1 MAVLTST
8 GGAGTLVADACGLA
22 GFELPPPDAAAVAR
36 LAPLQRLGL
45 GYLFLALGARRGISP
60 VASCIISNVEPVLN
74 PIWVFLA
81 VGENPGVYSIAG
93 AAIVL
98 LAVTLQSL
106 YEMRRAARAKPEK
119 Q

>member
-1 MAVLTST
+1 MKTRIIT
-8 GGAGTLVADACGLA
+8 GVCMVI
-22 GFELPPPDAAAVAR
+22 AAI
-36 LAPLQRLGL
+36 P
-45 GYLFLALGARRGISP
+45 FLIWSDTPALS
-60 VASCIISNVEPVLN
+60 
-74 PIWVFLA
+74 
-81 VGENPGVYSIAG
+81 

>member
-1 MAVLTST
+1 M
-8 GGAGTLVADACGLA
+8 
-22 GFELPPPDAAAVAR
+22 
-36 LAPLQRLGL
+36 
-45 GYLFLALGARRGISP
+45 
-60 VASCIISNVEPVLN
+60 LN

-81 VGENPGVYSIAG
+81 VGEDPGVYSIAG